1 MIAAHMGNPFVHL
14 DLTTG
19 DVAAAKKFYGAI
31 FDWQF
36 EDFPAMNWTGIRVGD
51 GVGGGLGP
59 KQTPEQATAW
69 TAYVGVDSV
78 DKTVAKAAA
87 AGATILVP
95 KMEVPGMG
103 WLALF
108 TDPQGATVGIW
119 ESVPPP
125 PPPPAKKAAP
135 AKKAPAKKAGKKK

>member
-51 GVGGGLGP
+51 GVGGGLGVVMF
-59 KQTPEQATAW
+59 QLLAQ
-69 TAYVGVDSV
+69 YGLVQGV
-78 DKTVAKAAA
+78 
-87 AGATILVP
+87 
-95 KMEVPGMG
+95 
-103 WLALF
+103 
-108 TDPQGATVGIW
+108 
-119 ESVPPP
+119 
-125 PPPPAKKAAP
+125 
-135 AKKAPAKKAGKKK
+135 